1 MVTTNNNKEGG
12 QAIGKMD
19 LMIAAVAV
27 DSVVVEVDAAA
38 AVTFNHLDVVAV
50 DSMMTAV
57 EAVDG
62 VAIGKI

>member
-1 MVTTNNNKEGG
+1 
-12 QAIGKMD
+12 MD